1 MSRSG
6 SSAAPA
12 FVLLGNP
19 GSRRVLLFQDALCVL
34 GLPPAQVI
42 AWADLLAGRAD
53 LSRLI
58 PPGAW
63 VRIES
68 PGRDF
73 PVEQALLAL
82 GAEMPDAEEGY
93 ASAPTSE
100 IRALAFDKGR
110 ILYPRQWFL
119 GFREALRRVEAQLA
133 STNSP
138 RCMNAPSD
146 ILTMFDKN
154 ACHARLQAAG
164 VSVPHCLA
172 PVRSYNELIAR
183 MEDADIRRVFIKLS
197 HGSSASGVV
206 AYRTNGKQQQAIT
219 TVERVR
225 QQGALNLYNSRRIRT
240 YTDPQEIAEL
250 IEALCRHRIHVEE
263 WIPKASF
270 AGRTFDLRVVVIAGR
285 SQHVVV
291 RQSHTPMTNLHLL
304 NARGDWEALRAELG
318 EAAWSAARQTC
329 EAALCCFPDSLYA
342 GVDLLFTSGFRR
354 HAVLEVNAFGD
365 LLPGVQHNGLDTYA
379 AEIAAL
385 IPPAQERPCFP
396 PET

>member
-119 GFREALRRVEAQLA
+119 GFR
-133 STNSP
+133 
-138 RCMNAPSD
+138 
-146 ILTMFDKN
+146 
-154 ACHARLQAAG
+154 
-164 VSVPHCLA
+164 
-172 PVRSYNELIAR
+172 
-183 MEDADIRRVFIKLS
+183 
-197 HGSSASGVV
+197 
-206 AYRTNGKQQQAIT
+206 
-219 TVERVR
+219 
-225 QQGALNLYNSRRIRT
+225 
-240 YTDPQEIAEL
+240 
-250 IEALCRHRIHVEE
+250 
-263 WIPKASF
+263 
-270 AGRTFDLRVVVIAGR
+270 
-285 SQHVVV
+285 
-291 RQSHTPMTNLHLL
+291 
-304 NARGDWEALRAELG
+304 
-318 EAAWSAARQTC
+318 
-329 EAALCCFPDSLYA
+329 
-342 GVDLLFTSGFRR
+342 
-354 HAVLEVNAFGD
+354 
-365 LLPGVQHNGLDTYA
+365 
-379 AEIAAL
+379 
-385 IPPAQERPCFP
+385 
-396 PET
+396 